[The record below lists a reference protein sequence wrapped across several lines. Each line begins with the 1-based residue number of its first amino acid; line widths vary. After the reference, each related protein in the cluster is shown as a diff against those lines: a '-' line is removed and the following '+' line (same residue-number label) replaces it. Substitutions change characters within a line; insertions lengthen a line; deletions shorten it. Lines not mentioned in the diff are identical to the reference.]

1 MKKNLKKPLKIV
13 LWTLGGLVA
22 FVVLLVA
29 TLPLWIS
36 PVVCPIVNKVA
47 PTITKTDFKIE
58 KFTVNPWKARI
69 EIGGLLIGNPEGY
82 EEPRAV
88 ELKQF
93 VVDVRLFSLLT
104 KVIHVE
110 EVTIRDCFVSKISGG
125 TNNVDNIAQILA
137 NVTGTQPGVAA
148 EDAAEAAKDAAEDA
162 AKDGAKD
169 GEPKEVAKDDDD
181 VAPDAEEAGPSL
193 LDKYKIIVD
202 RVTVDGV
209 KLKMKLLTIP
219 VPSFTLTDIGTA
231 SGGVKVTDVGGLVWD
246 SILKGSTNIGD
257 AADKAADAIGEG
269 AAKAA
274 DALKGLFK

>member
-58 KFTVNPWKARI
+58 KFTVNPWTARI

-148 EDAAEAAKDAAEDA
+148 DAVDEAAEDAAEAAKDAA
-162 AKDGAKD
+162 KD
-169 GEPKEVAKDDDD
+169 GEPKDVAKDDDD
-181 VAPDAEEAGPSL
+181 VAPDAEEAAPSL